1 MVQII
6 DKQPLQQGQKKESE
20 AVTAGGC
27 AAMEALYTP
36 LILTHTDYK
45 QSLQISCA
53 IFATD
58 RTKTE

>member
-1 MVQII
+1 MQVI
-6 DKQPLQQGQKKESE
+6 DKHQIQQGQKKGSE
-20 AVTAGGC
+20 AATAGGC
-27 AAMEALYTP
+27 AAMGALYTP

-58 RTKTE
+58 RTTTE